1 MNKTMKTKTKRLR
14 HFSDKIKNVARPEQI
29 AGIEFITNNRRVLLA
44 DMMGSGKT
52 LQAIGAIEN
61 LLEKYPSSKILII
74 TPASLGPSWLTE
86 FDKWS
91 DYKPILISSG
101 DQVVD
106 YTRNIFIISYG
117 LILPGRTKYLEISS
131 KMWSYVIVDE
141 SHSFRN
147 KESLT
152 SRYVAPIVKNADRIL
167 LISGTP
173 QISRPEQLFVQYD
186 ILFPD
191 QMNFDTYALMY
202 CNGKKDKLGRIV
214 ARGSSNLDILSSK
227 LATVMLR
234 RSDLSLKP
242 ALKRIKISFSVKK
255 TPLYLALQ
263 TKLSQVITL
272 KTIDT
277 NSAVTELVSR
287 LYAETGNI
295 KSKDLDILNFICNV
309 VIKNYT
315 SSGHKTIIFAHH
327 ELVRSRMSAALTMH
341 GIKHV
346 NIDGLV
352 KPSERIKLVNDVSSM
367 KSATMAAVCSITATS
382 VGYNFVPGPTVV
394 IFLEYPWNISDALQ
408 AEARIARFGAI
419 VPVVYSYYIHCGA
432 LYDRRLLLNLK
443 EKFLTNGK
451 SIDANDEQFK
461 FDKEIVYKGGQ
472 YSEESKEIELTD
484 LTNLQKE
491 LNILGSGVKAE
502 DLDSVKLDLDKMLN
516 EYEK

>member
-1 MNKTMKTKTKRLR
+1 MNTKEKGKGKRLR
-14 HFSDKIKNVARPEQI
+14 HFSDKIRSVARPEQL
-29 AGIEFITNNRRVLLA
+29 AGIEFISNNRRVLLA

-61 LLEKYPSSKILII
+61 LLEKYPTMKILII
-74 TPASLGPSWLTE
+74 TPASLGPSWVIE

-91 DYKPILISSG
+91 DYKPVLISTG
-101 DQVVD
+101 DQIVD
-106 YTRNIFIISYG
+106 YSKNIFIISYG
-117 LILPGRTKYLEISS
+117 LILPGRSKYLEISS
-131 KMWSYVIVDE
+131 INWSYVVVDE

-147 KESLT
+147 RESLT
-152 SRYVAPIVKNADRIL
+152 SKYVAPIVKNADRVL

-202 CNGKKDKLGRIV
+202 CNGKKDRLGRIV

-242 ALKRIKISFSVKK
+242 VLKRIKISFSVKK

-263 TKLSQVITL
+263 TKLSQVITI
-272 KTIDT
+272 KTVDT
-277 NSAVTELVSR
+277 DKMVTELVSR

-295 KSKDLDILNFICNV
+295 KSKDPDILNFICNV
-309 VIKNYT
+309 VVKNYAN
-315 SSGHKTIIFAHH
+315 GHKTIIFAHH
-327 ELVRSRMSAALTMH
+327 ELVRARMSAVLAQR

-346 NIDGLV
+346 NIDGSV
-352 KPSERIKLVNDVSSM
+352 KPSERIKLVSEVSSM
-367 KSATMAAVCSITATS
+367 KSTTMAAVCSIMATS

-394 IFLEYPWNISDALQ
+394 IFLEYPWNVSDALQ

-461 FDKEIVYKGGQ
+461 FDKEIVYKSGQ
-472 YSEESKEIELTD
+472 YSEESKEVELAD
-484 LTNLQKE
+484 LANLQKE
-491 LNILGSGVKAE
+491 LNILGSGIKTE
-502 DLDSVKLDLDKMLN
+502 ELDSVKVDLDKILN
-516 EYEK
+516 EYER